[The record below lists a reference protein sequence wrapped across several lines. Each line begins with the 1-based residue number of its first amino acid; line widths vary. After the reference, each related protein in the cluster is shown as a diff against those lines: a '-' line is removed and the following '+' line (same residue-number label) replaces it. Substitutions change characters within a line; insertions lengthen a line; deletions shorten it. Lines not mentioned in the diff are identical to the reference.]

1 MRGHRVGIVVGIV
14 ALLAATVVACVPPP
28 PPVSCK
34 GTGTVTHRDLRY
46 AQSPDVAPALQ
57 SLDLYVPT
65 RPASCGPAPLVAYVH
80 GGGFRIGDKSNN
92 VADKIK
98 LFNDEGWAFTSIEYR
113 LYGNPGAG
121 PTNGAYPAQQQD
133 LASALG
139 YVKTNAAQYR
149 IDPHRMMLTGHSA
162 GAFLVALESTDL
174 SFVQAAGL
182 ASDDIIC
189 TAPLD
194 TETFDVSAQIAG
206 GGSQEL
212 VYRAVFGNDP
222 AVWDQASPIKN
233 VSPGKGIGSFLM
245 FTQGSA
251 IRLAG
256 NLQFETALQQA
267 GIAADVV
274 RADPLDH
281 AGVNDAVGKPGDTIV
296 TPPLMD
302 FFRRCVG
309 S

>member
-1 MRGHRVGIVVGIV
+1 MV
-14 ALLAATVVACVPPP
+14 ALVAVGAVACVPPP
-28 PPVSCK
+28 PPSVSCK

-46 AQSPDVAPALQ
+46 AQSPGVTPALQ

-80 GGGFRIGDKSNN
+80 GGGFRNGSKSNK

-113 LYGNPGAG
+113 LYGNPGSG
-121 PTNGAYPAQQQD
+121 PTNGAYPAQQED

-139 YVKTNAAQYR
+139 YLQTHAAEYR
-149 IDPHRMMLTGHSA
+149 LDPHRIMLTGHSA
-162 GAFLVALESTDL
+162 GAFLVALEATDL

-182 ASDDIIC
+182 APDDIIC

-194 TETFDVSAQIAG
+194 TETFDVNAQIAG

-233 VSPGKGIGSFLM
+233 VAPGKGIGSFLL
-245 FTQGSA
+245 FTQGGA

-274 RADPLDH
+274 QADPLDH
-281 AGVNDAVGKPGDTIV
+281 LGVNDAVGKPGDTIV
-296 TPPLMD
+296 TPPLMS
-302 FFRRCVG
+302 FFRQCVA